1 LLLQREGII
10 GLKENVGIQPKVT
23 DIVSNPKQVK
33 IIEMEAPQLPRVL
46 DDPQVTI
53 AIINNSFASQA
64 GLDPEKQGL
73 FTEDK
78 ESPYVNLIV
87 ARSDNKNDEK
97 VQQFIQAYQ
106 SPEVEATAKK
116 SSKMAPLKAGKI
128 LNIQVIESGQLCPC
142 GSGNTYGECCQQIHR
157 FHAKA
162 TTAEALMRARY
173 SAFVTQQIDFLY
185 DTFHPSTR
193 RFQNK
198 QAIGQWARRINGCNS
213 LSLNLHSKQSSLKH
227 ITWIHRWKFKFT
239 MKSLRSKTR

>member
-64 GLDPEKQGL
+64 GLDPGKQGL

-128 LNIQVIESGQLCPC
+128 L
-142 GSGNTYGECCQQIHR
+142 TY
-157 FHAKA
+157 K
-162 TTAEALMRARY
+162 
-173 SAFVTQQIDFLY
+173 
-185 DTFHPSTR
+185 
-193 RFQNK
+193 
-198 QAIGQWARRINGCNS
+198 
-213 LSLNLHSKQSSLKH
+213 
-227 ITWIHRWKFKFT
+227 
-239 MKSLRSKTR
+239 